1 MKKSVKLKENDKCI
15 LDVVKGKFRLYC
27 IKFYYII
34 FISFIQD
41 YAKNIKTTEQ
51 KTAQTYSESS
61 SQLSKNKENDKKM
74 NTLIFFE
81 LHVQI
86 KARRYTWKPNMTL
99 DYEVL
104 FIFVLKLRVILKRK
118 NYICYDFR
126 F

>member
-1 MKKSVKLKENDKCI
+1 VKKSVKLKENDKCI

-104 FIFVLKLRVILKRK
+104 FIFASFV
-118 NYICYDFR
+118 
-126 F
+126 